1 MRCAIWKIV
10 FADIENKFSQTT
22 KRPTIYNLFKFVRQT
37 VKHTGRCADSQT
49 VKQTFGQTYS
59 QIDTQTFRPSNR
71 QSIQPKIDSLR

>member
-10 FADIENKFSQTT
+10 FADIEKKFSETS

-37 VKHTGRCADSQT
+37 VKHTDRCADSQT
-49 VKQTFGQTYS
+49 VKQTVGQTHS
-59 QIDTQTFRPSNR
+59 QIDTQTFRQSNR